1 MTNLALVLVLGIH
14 THICVC
20 VCVCM
25 YDGGSIFVGIAGLSS
40 MSDNRSNYAVIS
52 EIKLEVVISDQIS
65 EAS

>member
-1 MTNLALVLVLGIH
+1 
-14 THICVC
+14 
-20 VCVCM
+20 M

-65 EAS
+65 EASWILYFLASASVEA